1 MNEKLAAYLNGC
13 FELVLQVGGHL
24 LLSLFAC
31 AFIAILGSS
40 LICRLQAATMGGPK
54 LSVLAL
60 LVWYVAVA
68 QVDAGKTYYVSNDGK
83 DSASGSSPQE
93 AWATVLRVNQETFSP
108 GDAILFRAGDTFS
121 PANLTF
127 KWPSSGTPDQPIVI
141 R

>member
-1 MNEKLAAYLNGC
+1 
-13 FELVLQVGGHL
+13 
-24 LLSLFAC
+24 
-31 AFIAILGSS
+31 
-40 LICRLQAATMGGPK
+40 MGALR

-60 LVWYVAVA
+60 LVWYVAVG
-68 QVDAGKTYYVSNDGK
+68 QVDASKIYYVSNDGK